1 MNKQTNL
8 YKKEQNN
15 TILSID
21 LFYILI
27 GNNL

>member
-27 GNNL
+27 GSNL